1 MANLSNINNKF
12 LVTTGGNVGI
22 GDTGPSTKLTVDA
35 PAVLNNTVNL
45 FKLGDDTNGLVFKKF
60 WDSGGIAWRL
70 NKGISGINMM
80 TFSQGGNVGIGVTSP
95 ASKFEVYGGSTGVN
109 DADRY
114 VRFKASNGEKRFDF
128 HIGGTGNASR
138 LDMYQA
144 DGATYGARISSSGD
158 SYFLNN
164 FGIGTSSPGVDFQ
177 VGDGTTDTSSRFY
190 HSDNTYTQVSGYGLY
205 FSRLASYI
213 RPVFDGTQDLYFGNI
228 NATWKT
234 IQFDATTITFDNN
247 SSEAMR
253 IDSSG
258 KVGIG
263 TTSPLANLDIT
274 NSAGSVYQQWSYDN
288 SPSSSA
294 NNYNLTLSETVTSG
308 NVRFCFNQKNAG
320 TTYSNVLVFNQG
332 NVGIGTDSPIGKT
345 DIFVGA
351 SGYTNNVTT
360 LPVGTWSFAN
370 GSGGSSYPTLVSKS
384 NATGA
389 GMTLVAATDNGA
401 PNGMDFNIR
410 EGDNTDFSTL
420 TTSGFTFSRFGT
432 VLTTILRNG
441 SVGIGVTSPSQKLEV
456 SGNTYVT
463 GYVQASSALIGLKD
477 GYATFGSNSTATGIA
492 LSRDFLPSSYP
503 DLIINSSGNVGI
515 GTSST
520 GYKFEVNGNV
530 KGDSFGTDQNT
541 TARIFA
547 PSGAAY
553 NGSGT
558 QTGYLIIKLP
568 DNGASGVNNMM
579 SGLIRVFDYA
589 GNESF
594 DVHFAGYW
602 YSGYNWTNT
611 TAWIESQS
619 NIDRNFNV
627 RFGAM
632 TGAAGSGTRPYITI
646 GEGNSTW
653 SYCKFSV
660 MEYTSG
666 HSNMNLYKWNSGW
679 EMDLS
684 STVPGVTARTNTN
697 CQGNNWARNGQDI
710 YYGSGTGAVGIG
722 DSNPS
727 ALANRLT
734 IAASGGTGNVVD
746 ISTGSTAN
754 NNVGA
759 IVFRNSVRSYCG
771 QITVN
776 GATGVTSYLSASDY
790 RLKEDLQD
798 FQGLNLVSNI
808 KVYNYKWKS
817 ADERTYGVMAH
828 ELQEVL
834 PQAVV
839 GEKDHEEMQS
849 VDYSKIVPLLVKSI
863 QELKAEIEL
872 LKSK

>member
-1 MANLSNINNKF
+1 
-12 LVTTGGNVGI
+12 
-22 GDTGPSTKLTVDA
+22 
-35 PAVLNNTVNL
+35 
-45 FKLGDDTNGLVFKKF
+45 
-60 WDSGGIAWRL
+60 
-70 NKGISGINMM
+70 
-80 TFSQGGNVGIGVTSP
+80 
-95 ASKFEVYGGSTGVN
+95 
-109 DADRY
+109 
-114 VRFKASNGEKRFDF
+114 
-128 HIGGTGNASR
+128 
-138 LDMYQA
+138 
-144 DGATYGARISSSGD
+144 
-158 SYFLNN
+158 
-164 FGIGTSSPGVDFQ
+164 
-177 VGDGTTDTSSRFY
+177 
-190 HSDNTYTQVSGYGLY
+190 
-205 FSRLASYI
+205 
-213 RPVFDGTQDLYFGNI
+213 
-228 NATWKT
+228 
-234 IQFDATTITFDNN
+234 
-247 SSEAMR
+247 MR

-258 KVGIG
+258 NVGIG
-263 TTSPLANLDIT
+263 TNSPLANLDIT

-332 NVGIGTDSPIGKT
+332 SVGIGT
-345 DIFVGA
+345 
-351 SGYTNNVTT
+351 
-360 LPVGTWSFAN
+360 
-370 GSGGSSYPTLVSKS
+370 
-384 NATGA
+384 
-389 GMTLVAATDNGA
+389 
-401 PNGMDFNIR
+401 
-410 EGDNTDFSTL
+410 
-420 TTSGFTFSRFGT
+420 
-432 VLTTILRNG
+432 
-441 SVGIGVTSPSQKLEV
+441 TSPSQKLEV

-463 GYVQASSALIGLKD
+463 GYVQASSALIGLKN